1 MDRNTIIG
9 IILIFLLFLV
19 WQQFFVA
26 PEAKKQAEEQKR
38 IQDSI
43 ELAAQMRGDSLNAA
57 EPAAQDSVAEEQQ
70 PAAVDSVVLDSVNA
84 SRLATDYGPFA
95 TAAAGAE
102 AFYTLE
108 NDVLRLKFS
117 NLGGRIVEAELK
129 NFQKVSE
136 GEDKKEIK
144 SPLILLEDEKNKFE
158 YLLPVTDVPGGVVR
172 TSELYFTA
180 SKTKDAITFRA
191 NAGNGRYF
199 EQTYSI
205 GPGGS
210 YNLEYDLKMEGLN
223 AVLSNRAQA
232 ITLNWVNFLD
242 KLEKN
247 TRYERTYSTAYYKPV
262 DGNYSYCSYTSS
274 DTEDVTDQK
283 IKWVSHSNQFFNS
296 ALIAETGFNGAL
308 LEAEQ
313 LEEDAADLKKLSTEL
328 SIPYEGAGSQAFS
341 MDFYIG
347 PNEFKRLRAMGHE
360 LEDVIPFGW
369 SIFGTINRWVIRPI
383 FNFLLSF
390 IGSKGIAI
398 LALTF
403 FVKLALYPLTYRML
417 YSQSKMGALKPRIEG
432 LKDKFKED
440 QQQQQMET
448 MKLYREFGVNPL
460 GGCMPMVL
468 QMPIWFALY
477 RFFPAA
483 IEFRQASFLWATDL
497 SSYDVFVR
505 LPFEIPLGFGSHL
518 SLFTLLWAVTTL
530 IYTYYN
536 TRHMDMS
543 ANPAMKYMQYLMPVM
558 FLGFFNSF
566 ASGLTCYLL
575 FSNLFNIAQTVITKN
590 YIIDQEKIKAELEAY
605 KKKPKKKKSSFQQR
619 LEEAMKEQQKVQ
631 AERQHQQQKKKR
643 NKK

>member
-9 IILIFLLFLV
+9 IILIFVLFVV

-26 PEAKKQAEEQKR
+26 PEARKQAEEQKR

-43 ELAAQMRGDSLNAA
+43 ALAEQQMLADSLDAATLQDSTGEMAQPEQASVDPTAMDSLRSTRLAA
-57 EPAAQDSVAEEQQ
+57 
-70 PAAVDSVVLDSVNA
+70 
-84 SRLATDYGPFA
+84 DYGPFA
-95 TAAAGAE
+95 GAAAGE
-102 AFYTLE
+102 ERFYTLE
-108 NDVLRLKFS
+108 NDLIRLKFS
-117 NLGGRIVEAELK
+117 NQGGRIVEAELK
-129 NFQKVSE
+129 DYKKVSE
-136 GEDKKEIK
+136 NEKMKEVK
-144 SPLILLEDEKNKFE
+144 SPLVLLEDEKNKFE
-158 YLLPVTDVPGGVVR
+158 YLLPVAGAPGGVVR
-172 TSELYFTA
+172 TGELYFTA
-180 SKTKDAITFRA
+180 TQTDNAITFRA
-191 NAGNGRYF
+191 SAGDGRYF
-199 EQTYSI
+199 EQKYSI
-205 GPGGS
+205 APNT
-210 YNLEYDLKMEGLN
+210 YNITYDLSFEGLN
-223 AVLSNRAQA
+223 GVLTDGAQD
-232 ITLNWVNFLD
+232 IRLNWVNFLD

-247 TRYERTYSTAYYKPV
+247 TQYERTYSTAYYKPV
-262 DGNYSYCSYTSS
+262 DGNYSYCSYTSN
-274 DTEDVTDQK
+274 DTEDVSGQK

-296 ALIAETGFNGAL
+296 ALIAKTSFEGAIL
-308 LEAEQ
+308 QAEQ
-313 LEEDAADLKKLSTEL
+313 MEEDAADLKKLTSEII
-328 SIPYEGAGSQAFS
+328 IPFDGSGDQTFT

-347 PNEFKRLRAMGHE
+347 PNEFKRLRAMGYE

-383 FNFLLSF
+383 FDFLSNF
-390 IGSKGIAI
+390 IGSKGIVI

-403 FVKLALYPLTYRML
+403 LVKLALYPLTYRML

-432 LKDKFKED
+432 MKDKFKDD

-460 GGCMPMVL
+460 GGCMPMLL

-536 TRHMDMS
+536 TKHMDMS
-543 ANPAMKYMQYLMPVM
+543 ANPAMKYMQYIMPVM

-590 YIIDQEKIKAELEAY
+590 YIIDQEKIKRELEAY
-605 KKKPKKKKSSFQQR
+605 RQKPKKKKSGFQQR

-631 AERQHQQQKKKR
+631 AERQRQQQQKKKR
-643 NKK
+643 NK